1 MAFKLKDFSCINI
14 THGFFITK
22 QERFNVNT
30 RNLFPISLKIYESKC
45 LPVPNQVKR
54 EPNCIVTGKVI
65 RPYALV
71 SEKIWEAFNF
81 IAFTLGLPSSI
92 SAGT

>member
-1 MAFKLKDFSCINI
+1 MPAGAKPGKKRTKLYS
-14 THGFFITK
+14 
-22 QERFNVNT
+22 
-30 RNLFPISLKIYESKC
+30 P
-45 LPVPNQVKR
+45 
-54 EPNCIVTGKVI
+54 GKVI